1 MGSKLTYRETKS
13 IKPKNKTSK
22 YTVKTITSEKFYRN
36 ENGQL
41 IRRTYTYRKVVEN

>member
-22 YTVKTITSEKFYRN
+22 YTVKTITSEKIYRN
-36 ENGQL
+36 DDGQL
-41 IRRTYTYRKVVEN
+41 VRRTYTYRKVVEN